1 MLVVAITCDVTLAC
15 IPPILLKMSACPTL
29 RKSTRFPWGT
39 LQSPREQKSVR
50 LRLLV
55 TPRSMLPRRKGTKKL
70 TQVVPS
76 LAVGSSDCS
85 FSHRT
90 RKAAGALHR
99 TKKIG
104 LYFRGV
110 AHFSVA

>member
-1 MLVVAITCDVTLAC
+1 MRFTILPYTTLFR
-15 IPPILLKMSACPTL
+15 S
-29 RKSTRFPWGT
+29 
-39 LQSPREQKSVR
+39 

-55 TPRSMLPRRKGTKKL
+55 TLRSGLPRRKGTKKL

-76 LAVGSSDCS
+76 LAVGPSDCS

-90 RKAAGALHR
+90 RKASTALHR

-110 AHFSVA
+110 SHLSAALNNSIKVGRLYETLIICN